1 MRYSTPVYFQKVAQG
16 AYNENTG
23 DYAADTVTEVKE
35 YASVTDTGENA
46 LKIVYGAL
54 KEGSQTVRLQHS
66 YTKAFDFLRIGDKV
80 YKVDAAKLKKR
91 VFIVSEVQ

>member
-1 MRYSTPVYFQKVAQG
+1 MRYSTPVYFQKAEQG
-16 AYNENTG
+16 AYNKNTG
-23 DYAADTVTEVKE
+23 DYAPDTITEVKRF
-35 YASVTDTGENA
+35 ASVTDTGEKA

-66 YTKAFDFLRIGDKV
+66 YTETFDFIRIGDTV

-91 VFIVSEVQ
+91 VFIVSGVQ